1 MDFHPYNLVQE
12 GKLMSSITNR
22 NEIQHL
28 YPNNSHDFLHTFK
41 ESPPDLDSFLSAVFF
56 GLFSFVI
63 GSSDRVC
70 DGKIAAILDHQ

>member
-1 MDFHPYNLVQE
+1 MDFHPHNLVQE
-12 GKLMSSITNR
+12 GKLMSSITNP

-28 YPNNSHDFLHTFK
+28 YSNNSHDFLHTFK
-41 ESPPDLDSFLSAVFF
+41 ESPPDFDSFLFADFL

-63 GSSDRVC
+63 GSSHRVC